1 VITYRDYLQEID
13 HLNDQNML
21 DQVITHSEYLVEKF
35 PNSFEAARFLGQAY
49 LEEKKYA
56 ESASYLQKVLACI
69 PDDFVAHVGMSAI
82 EEEKGKID
90 AALYHMELAFDTQ
103 PSNVVVQE
111 ELKRLIEKTGA
122 NRPSKINLS
131 KGALIRMYIK
141 GDLYQ
146 QALNE
151 ANACLD
157 AQPER
162 IDIQVLKAIAL
173 ARSNQKAQATEICAK
188 ILEKLPYC
196 YEANKILLDIYL
208 EKGLQG
214 PAAQARERLAS
225 LNPYYRFV
233 TTAGLTE
240 ADIDDSKVEVDRL
253 TSPNDFFSSGGMRNE
268 PPPISPFT
276 VPLPSSG
283 ELNTHEEQLPASP
296 VEQNEQLPDFLS
308 AAGWEKSDHLL
319 EDIDE
324 NKNEPVQQDS
334 SPVQREK
341 LPDWLQNFKVSD
353 GFAEKKAPTFQEDDL
368 KTNGIV
374 QNNDDTILSNKDSTL
389 MDNSVSESEVE
400 MPSDT
405 PQSPF
410 PNDESS
416 NWMAQFFDESGKSAA
431 EPENDKDL
439 PDWLK
444 SFGPASIEA
453 EEENAAKGDLPDWLK
468 SIDPGPLDNT
478 DKTSESTQP
487 KQEPESD
494 TPDWLRS
501 LETDSPLETQAEESN
516 EKIEAPVNATSD
528 DIESTMEISGELSS
542 YESDF
547 LSSLDN
553 LNEPIAAAEEPKVE
567 NPSIENEAPLP
578 DWVKSVLSTPEE
590 VSPVEEQ
597 PAEEPSVVTQDEI
610 PTPVVEVPIKQG
622 QSAVQNEGAITKEA
636 GDELLDWLRDISPE
650 SDTTSSSEE
659 AEVTNEPPNEQPEEV
674 TQLADESFDRLS
686 EISRMAVSETHETAS
701 EIPPTV
707 IAEES
712 VERSPEPADP
722 IAELNLLDRLIAM
735 LQSANY
741 EDIPLLVSEM
751 LEKSY
756 DSGDILEAVNSFR
769 SERNNDI
776 NYLQMLGDTLA
787 SFDHFDEAL
796 EAYNMAEKL
805 IK

>member
-1 VITYRDYLQEID
+1 MITYRDYLQEID

-21 DQVITHSEYLVEKF
+21 DQVITHSEYLLEKF
-35 PNSFEAARFLGQAY
+35 PNSFEAVRFLGQAY

-56 ESASYLQKVLACI
+56 ESAIYLQKVLACI

-82 EEEKGKID
+82 EEEKEKID

-111 ELKRLIEKTGA
+111 EIKRLIEKTGA
-122 NRPSKINLS
+122 SRPSKINLS

-141 GDLYQ
+141 GELYQ

-157 AQPER
+157 TQPER

-253 TSPNDFFSSGGMRNE
+253 ASPNDFFSSGGMRNE

-276 VPLPSSG
+276 VPLPSAG
-283 ELNTHEEQLPASP
+283 ELNTHEEQLSASP
-296 VEQNEQLPDFLS
+296 VEQNEQLPDFLA
-308 AAGWEKSDHLL
+308 AAGWEKLDRLP

-353 GFAEKKAPTFQEDDL
+353 GFAEKKAPTFQEDNL
-368 KTNGIV
+368 QTNSIV

-410 PNDESS
+410 PNDDSS

-431 EPENDKDL
+431 EPENDKEL

-444 SFGPASIEA
+444 SFGPASTEA

-468 SIDPGPLDNT
+468 SIDPGPLENT
-478 DKTSESTQP
+478 AKTIEPPQF

-516 EKIEAPVNATSD
+516 EKIEEPVNTTSGD
-528 DIESTMEISGELSS
+528 VESTAEISEELSS
-542 YESDF
+542 YENDF

-553 LNEPIAAAEEPKVE
+553 LNEPTADAEEPKVE
-567 NPSIENEAPLP
+567 TPSIENEAPLP

-597 PAEEPSVVTQDEI
+597 PAEAPSVVTQDEV
-610 PTPVVEVPIKQG
+610 PTPVAEVPIKQV

-636 GDELLDWLRDISPE
+636 GDELLDWLRDISPD
-650 SDTTSSSEE
+650 SNTGSAFEE
-659 AEVTNEPPNEQPEEV
+659 AEATNEQPEEV

-701 EIPPTV
+701 ETAPIV
-707 IAEES
+707 SDEEY

-741 EDIPLLVSEM
+741 EDIPSLISEM
-751 LEKSY
+751 LEKNYAS
-756 DSGDILEAVNSFR
+756 SDILEAVNSFR

>member
-597 PAEEPSVVTQDEI
+597 PAEAPSVVTQDET
-610 PTPVVEVPIKQG
+610 PTPVAEVPIKQV
-622 QSAVQNEGAITKEA
+622 QSTVQNEGAITKEA